1 MTFLAWSQCLQW
13 QVFVYFDLSI
23 FCFHFKKYS
32 FGNHSVTKKKKKE
45 KKFKTFCVPRHV
57 YAMGWTFWKKRIK
70 AGGDKNL
77 PARITEGSLDYICIF
92 SYGKIKFFISL
103 YHSDPCRSFSTRV
116 SFNFL
121 WRPNWHRKKGR
132 LKKRKEK
139 SSYERPLDFFH
150 TFLFS

>member
-32 FGNHSVTKKKKKE
+32 FGNHSVTKKKKRKE
-45 KKFKTFCVPRHV
+45 IQNILCTKTCLCN
-57 YAMGWTFWKKRIK
+57 GLNILKKRIK
-70 AGGDKNL
+70 TGGDKNL
-77 PARITEGSLDYICIF
+77 PARITKGSLDYICIF

-132 LKKRKEK
+132 LKKRKGK
-139 SSYERPLDFFH
+139 SSNERLLDFFH

>member
-32 FGNHSVTKKKKKE
+32 FGNHSVTKKKKDILCT
-45 KKFKTFCVPRHV
+45 KTCLCT
-57 YAMGWTFWKKRIK
+57 GLNILKKRIK
-70 AGGDKNL
+70 TGGDKNL
-77 PARITEGSLDYICIF
+77 PARITKGSLDYICIF

-132 LKKRKEK
+132 LKKRKGK

>member
-32 FGNHSVTKKKKKE
+32 FGNHSVTKKKKKDILCT
-45 KKFKTFCVPRHV
+45 KTCLCT
-57 YAMGWTFWKKRIK
+57 GLNILKKRIK
-70 AGGDKNL
+70 TGGDKNL
-77 PARITEGSLDYICIF
+77 PARITKGSLDYICIF

-132 LKKRKEK
+132 LKKRKWK

>member
-13 QVFVYFDLSI
+13 QMFVYFDLSI

-32 FGNHSVTKKKKKE
+32 FGNHSVTKKKKKDILCT
-45 KKFKTFCVPRHV
+45 KTCLCT
-57 YAMGWTFWKKRIK
+57 GLNILKKRIK
-70 AGGDKNL
+70 TGGDKNL
-77 PARITEGSLDYICIF
+77 PARITKGSLDYICIF

-121 WRPNWHRKKGR
+121 WRPNWIEEE
-132 LKKRKEK
+132 KRKVFLWK
-139 SSYERPLDFFH
+139 TFRFFPH
-150 TFLFS
+150 FSFQLSTN

>member
-32 FGNHSVTKKKKKE
+32 FGNHSVTKKKIDILCT
-45 KKFKTFCVPRHV
+45 KTCLCT
-57 YAMGWTFWKKRIK
+57 GLNILKKRIK
-70 AGGDKNL
+70 TGGDKNL

-121 WRPNWHRKKGR
+121 WRPNWPCKKGR
-132 LKKRKEK
+132 LKKRKGK